1 MISVSV
7 ATGTVSVLTFTD
19 ATFPLDTGTCFV
31 VPSRVT
37 SYVFPSV
44 NPANVVNVTFV
55 ASLLSTDTDLTGT
68 ITLFSVFLT
77 VISEALISFVAP
89 VIDVSKVSALVCATD
104 LRTYFFTSTSLVVS
118 AESLPT
124 VILAVIVALPALTPV
139 TVPSAAT
146 VAIESS
152 LDV

>member
-1 MISVSV
+1 MIPSNATPYSFASVSL
-7 ATGTVSVLTFTD
+7 A
-19 ATFPLDTGTCFV
+19 A
-31 VPSRVT
+31 RVR
-37 SYVFPSV
+37 
-44 NPANVVNVTFV
+44 VTFV
-55 ASLLSTDTDLTGT
+55 ASFASTLMSVTATVAFVSIPVTTKSAFLRFLVLPFT
-68 ITLFSVFLT
+68 IATTLFASVGVT
-77 VISEALISFVAP
+77 E
-89 VIDVSKVSALVCATD
+89 SKIT
-104 LRTYFFTSTSLVVS
+104 FFTSTSLVVS

>member
-1 MISVSV
+1 LISVSV

-55 ASLLSTDTDLTGT
+55 ASL
-68 ITLFSVFLT
+68 LFSVFLT

-124 VILAVIVALPALTPV
+124 VILAVIVTLPALTPV

>member
-1 MISVSV
+1 V
-7 ATGTVSVLTFTD
+7 
-19 ATFPLDTGTCFV
+19 
-31 VPSRVT
+31 
-37 SYVFPSV
+37 
-44 NPANVVNVTFV
+44 
-55 ASLLSTDTDLTGT
+55 
-68 ITLFSVFLT
+68 
-77 VISEALISFVAP
+77 
-89 VIDVSKVSALVCATD
+89 
-104 LRTYFFTSTSLVVS
+104 

>member
-1 MISVSV
+1 M
-7 ATGTVSVLTFTD
+7 
-19 ATFPLDTGTCFV
+19 
-31 VPSRVT
+31 
-37 SYVFPSV
+37 
-44 NPANVVNVTFV
+44 NVTFV

-89 VIDVSKVSALVCATD
+89 VTDVSKVSALVCATD

-146 VAIESS
+146 VATVSS